1 MSEPNETVELEIE
14 YVDHD
19 DDDWGKSQET
29 YDDIEE
35 EIDWLDY

>member
-1 MSEPNETVELEIE
+1 MSGPNDEIELEIE

-19 DDDWGKSQET
+19 DEDWGKSQDS
-29 YDDIEE
+29 DDYEE